1 VRQTDRVPVHVLVAF
16 ALAVLPLSLTP
27 GTSSTLVM
35 TRVLAGGSVEGRKVA
50 LGTASGLYVHATMA
64 AFGLAALVMASS
76 RAFAVLKIVG
86 AAYLVAIGLAALMQ
100 RQPRGKRRLLW
111 SDHGSYV
118 QAFLGNV
125 LNPKAAGV
133 YLTLLPQFI
142 DPGRPVVPQIYL
154 LATVHVA
161 VALTYLTLLSHVVAA
176 AGVVLTRPAWRSW
189 MQRLTGAVLVFF
201 GLRTAVTA
209 R

>member
-1 VRQTDRVPVHVLVAF
+1 
-16 ALAVLPLSLTP
+16 
-27 GTSSTLVM
+27 M
-35 TRVLAGGSVEGRKVA
+35 TRVLAGGPAEGRRVA
-50 LGTASGLYVHATMA
+50 LGTAAGLYVHATMA
-64 AFGLAALVMASS
+64 AVGLAALVMASS
-76 RAFAVLKIVG
+76 KAFTVLKIVG
-86 AAYLVAIGLAALMQ
+86 AAYLVAIGLSALMQ
-100 RQPRGKRRLLW
+100 RQSRGKRRLPW

-133 YLTLLPQFI
+133 YLTLLPQFL

-176 AGVVLTRPAWRSW
+176 AGVALARPAWRAW
-189 MQRLTGAVLVFF
+189 LQRVTGAVLVFF

-209 R
+209 

>member
-1 VRQTDRVPVHVLVAF
+1 
-16 ALAVLPLSLTP
+16 
-27 GTSSTLVM
+27 M

-50 LGTASGLYVHATMA
+50 LGTASGLYVHATMT

-100 RQPRGKRRLLW
+100 RQSRGKRRLPW

-118 QAFLGNV
+118 QAFLGHV

-133 YLTLLPQFI
+133 YVTLLPQFI
-142 DPGRPVVPQIYL
+142 DPSRPIVPQIYV

-161 VALTYLTLLSHVVAA
+161 VALSYLTLLGHVVAA